1 METINYILNL
11 FGLEG
16 NLFIAQ
22 VINFAILLIILKI
35 FLYKPIAQILEE
47 RKAKIKQGLD
57 DAENAKK
64 ALADADNQKTKILKE
79 AKVDADKI
87 LENTK
92 ASSESLKQQSAQDAK
107 KQATEIVDNAK
118 KQAQDEFAKASKQV
132 GSMSVELSKKIVAK
146 ILSEIFTE
154 DDKNAV
160 LAKAVEKIEQGG
172 YEKTTN

>member
-64 ALADADNQKTKILKE
+64 ALADADSQKTKILKE

>member
-1 METINYILNL
+1 MDMITNILNL
-11 FGLEG
+11 FGIESK
-16 NLFIAQ
+16 LFIAQ
-22 VINFAILLIILKI
+22 IINFAVLLIILKLL
-35 FLYKPIAQILEE
+35 LYKPIAQMLEE

-64 ALADADNQKTKILKE
+64 ALADADTQKTKILKE

-92 ASSESLKQQSAQDAK
+92 VSSEILKQQSAQDAK

-160 LAKAVEKIEQGG
+160 LAKAVEKIETGG